1 MKRISTLVLCALT
14 VTMIGSCGKKEKNT
28 STTPDAEAIEKVEV
42 LALHREMVA
51 RNIELST
58 TLEGYETMSIS
69 PSITGRIEHIY
80 VEVGSRVSKGQML
93 VRMDQTQLNT
103 TKINLANTKTE
114 LGRIE
119 TLRQTGSISQQ
130 AYDQAKAAYD
140 QLLENKNFLEE
151 NTFVK
156 AAFSGV
162 ISAKNYEDGELYGG
176 QPILTLT
183 QIGILKA
190 LINIPESYF
199 PLVKTGMKINVRSE
213 IYPDKIFPATIE
225 IVYPT
230 IDAATHTFQAKIKIP
245 NSKELLRPG
254 MFVSTTLDLGEQE
267 TIVVPYQAVLKL
279 QGANN
284 RYVFLN
290 DNGVAKRVDV
300 TLGARFDDKIEVL
313 ANEIKE
319 GCEVV
324 VIGQARLVDGKK
336 LEIVNRK

>member
-1 MKRISTLVLCALT
+1 MSEDAIRLIDKLYDDLYKDKQVLHHGT
-14 VTMIGSCGKKEKNT
+14 N
-28 STTPDAEAIEKVEV
+28 KVSDK
-42 LALHREMVA
+42 LK
-51 RNIELST
+51 NIES
-58 TLEGYETMSIS
+58 YIKTMERVHDKASNNEH
-69 PSITGRIEHIY
+69 RIKMLKSYYYDKY
-80 VEVGSRVSKGQML
+80 VIKRE
-93 VRMDQTQLNT
+93 
-103 TKINLANTKTE
+103 
-114 LGRIE
+114 
-119 TLRQTGSISQQ
+119 
-130 AYDQAKAAYD
+130 
-140 QLLENKNFLEE
+140 
-151 NTFVK
+151 
-156 AAFSGV
+156 
-162 ISAKNYEDGELYGG
+162 
-176 QPILTLT
+176 
-183 QIGILKA
+183 
-190 LINIPESYF
+190 NIPESYF